1 MEIEGVMDL
10 GGEWTLRYQ
19 PQQLAG
25 EKREQHLKAQYLRT
39 HPSPSPALL
48 AKLQEGV
55 KIWAPCDVHTGL
67 MQAGV
72 VDDLYIERSEEDY
85 RWMVHGRWTF
95 SRTFAIPSD
104 FLKTHSRVQLVCEGL
119 DTLAKVKVNGREV
132 GTTENMFRQY
142 VFTLHQRFSTHGGS
156 SSNSQT
162 TAAIPISSSM
172 SGSGSAVPV
181 LSSGMGSSSSV
192 QTRAKPILVEGDNE
206 IEIEFSSAVD
216 YCQEQASA
224 SPYPVPSMEYTYG
237 EKNRGWIRKRGCD
250 FGWDWGPCFVPCGI
264 QRPIRLVAFSEFSEI
279 STLTC
284 HQVHNLK
291 KHFVTLHLSLL
302 LTVVNKMNAVF
313 SLELKLKDEFA
324 SLSSVPIMLLK
335 ESALEAGEN
344 RVKFQMEVS
353 KPALWWPR
361 GYGEQP
367 LYELSLT
374 VRGESEE
381 RRLCVDLGLRQARLV
396 TQPDDAGESFYLEI
410 NGTPVFAKGANW
422 IPPDCFDG
430 RVTEERLK
438 RLLESAAAANM
449 NCIRVWGGGMYER
462 HYFYELCDK
471 LGLMVLH
478 DFMFACS
485 LYPTTKAFLQ
495 NVEKE
500 VQYQLRRLSRHCCI
514 VLWYGNNENEEAL
527 DFWEESRNNRDL
539 YVCDYFKLYYDTV
552 HATYALEDPHGTIPF
567 WPSSPS
573 NGMHKW
579 GKAGDHSRGDS
590 HYWAVWHSNKSFTEY
605 LKVCPRFCSE
615 FGFQSFPSVPTLRQV
630 VIADPDEDL
639 NVTSA
644 AMEFRQRSPAMGNK
658 AIIEHISRHF
668 KMPTSFENFVYISQV
683 LQALSIKTAS
693 EHWRRCKPKCMG
705 VVYWQLN
712 DIWQGPSW
720 SSIEYDGRWKVLQ
733 YYARHFFAPLLVS
746 SLETTDGEIE
756 IWLTSDLA
764 STVGLTLT
772 VQLWTWHGKRIGQW
786 RESLKGEPHC
796 SKAIWKRKIKDL
808 LKTNSLYEEEKER
821 AKCFLLYSLASSQ
834 GTAEGAEVSK
844 EGRQRQH
851 PKLQSQNVHF
861 LSTFKH
867 VRLFPA
873 RLTLRVEQ
881 PKAVVA
887 SKTLH
892 LVSSNKV
899 KEATNSV
906 ETANGPAGEVAA
918 SEKDGQT
925 SFLTANVRPEEREE
939 TTTEQQ
945 QQQQQQKEAKAEQE
959 SDNVSEDDVMQQ
971 PQEEEEE
978 DDSIRLEVVNDSD
991 EAVAPFVFLESAE
1004 MKGRFSDNGFLM
1016 LPQSTRR
1023 VRFYPETPQAA
1034 PVLVRKRSGNNSSE
1048 SALAKEKER
1057 TDDERCK
1064 RATAFLA
1071 QCKVISLRDAYASS
1085 WST

>member
-1 MEIEGVMDL
+1 MEIEGGTMDL
-10 GGEWTLRYQ
+10 AGEWTLRYQ

-25 EKREQHLKAQYLRT
+25 EKREQHLKQQYLNR
-39 HPSPSPALL
+39 HPAPSPDLL

-55 KIWAPCDVHTGL
+55 KISVPCDVHTGL
-67 MQAGV
+67 MQAGLLG
-72 VDDLYIERSEEDY
+72 DLYAGRGEEDY
-85 RWMVHGRWTF
+85 RWMVHGRWIF
-95 SRTFAIPSD
+95 ARTFVIPPD
-104 FLKTHSRVQLVCEGL
+104 YLKTHSR
-119 DTLAKVKVNGREV
+119 VKVNGREV

-142 VFTLHQRFSTHGGS
+142 VFTLHQRSTHSG
-156 SSNSQT
+156 SNSQT
-162 TAAIPISSSM
+162 TAAVPVSSM

-181 LSSGMGSSSSV
+181 VTSGMGSSSSV

-216 YCQEQASA
+216 YCQEQAST
-224 SPYPVPSMEYTYG
+224 SPYPMEYTYG

-302 LTVVNKMNAVF
+302 LTAVNKMNAVF

-324 SLSSVPIMLLK
+324 SLSSVPIK
-335 ESALEAGEN
+335 SALEAGEN

-361 GYGEQP
+361 GYGDQP

-396 TQPDDAGESFYLEI
+396 TKPDDVGESFYLEI

-430 RVTEERLK
+430 RVLDERLK
-438 RLLESAAAANM
+438 GLLESAAAANM

-500 VQYQLRRLSRHCCI
+500 VQYQLRRLSRHCSI

-527 DFWEESRNNRDL
+527 DFWEESRSNRDL

-579 GKAGDHSRGDS
+579 GKAGDHSKGDS
-590 HYWAVWHSNKSFTEY
+590 HYWAVWHSNKPFSEY

-630 VIADPDEDL
+630 IADPDEDF
-639 NVTSA
+639 NTERDPVQVTSA

-658 AIIEHISRHF
+658 AILEHICRQF
-668 KMPTSFENFVYISQV
+668 KMPNSFENFVYVSQV

-693 EHWRRCKPKCMG
+693 EHWRRCKPTCMG

-746 SLETTDGEIE
+746 SLETTDGEVE
-756 IWLTSDLA
+756 VWVTSDLA
-764 STVGLTLT
+764 STLALTLT
-772 VQLWTWHGKRIGQW
+772 VQLWTWHGKQIGQW
-786 RESLKGEPHC
+786 HESLKAEPHC
-796 SKAIWKRKIKDL
+796 SKAVWKRKVKDL

-821 AKCFLLYSLASSQ
+821 AKSFLLLSLSSSES
-834 GTAEGAEVSK
+834 GTSETAAATEERSLK
-844 EGRQRQH
+844 W
-851 PKLQSQNVHF
+851 QSQNVHF
-861 LSTFKH
+861 LSAFKH
-867 VRLFPA
+867 VGLLPA
-873 RLTLRVEQ
+873 RLSLRPEQ
-881 PKAVVA
+881 PKPVVA
-887 SKTLH
+887 KTLRQ
-892 LVSSNKV
+892 VSKG
-899 KEATNSV
+899 KEAGSV
-906 ETANGPAGEVAA
+906 NELEEEIASSAA
-918 SEKDGQT
+918 EADVNDLSKVPVDAEKKED
-925 SFLTANVRPEEREE
+925 
-939 TTTEQQ
+939 EQQ
-945 QQQQQQKEAKAEQE
+945 GDGENE
-959 SDNVSEDDVMQQ
+959 SGDAEDDEGSGHRQQ
-971 PQEEEEE
+971 
-978 DDSIRLEVVNDSD
+978 DAIRLEVVNESD
-991 EAVAPFVFLESAE
+991 EAVVPFVFLESAA
-1004 MKGRFSDNGFLM
+1004 MKGRFSDNGFLL
-1016 LPQSTRR
+1016 LPRSTRR
-1023 VRFYPETPQAA
+1023 VRFYPQAPQPGA
-1034 PVLVRKRSGNNSSE
+1034 LVRKRSGNSSSSNE
-1048 SALAKEKER
+1048 SALAKERLEEEQR
-1057 TDDERCK
+1057 K
-1064 RATAFLA
+1064 RAAAFLA
-1071 QCKVISLRDAYASS
+1071 QCSVTSLRDAYASRS
-1085 WST
+1085 SRDLCGPQHVAKEQ